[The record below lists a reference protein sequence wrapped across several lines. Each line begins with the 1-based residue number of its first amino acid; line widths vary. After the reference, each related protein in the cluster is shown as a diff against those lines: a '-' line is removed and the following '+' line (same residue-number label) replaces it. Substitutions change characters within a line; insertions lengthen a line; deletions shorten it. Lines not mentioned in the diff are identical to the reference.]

1 MSGEAEKGVAE
12 MKKERTYID
21 KVHTWGRIWCVM
33 ALALFLSVPVAMCL
47 HFGVWP
53 ETGVVLKGVGG
64 LWLFLVTGVVEVI
77 AYSPML
83 GAGGTYLS
91 FISGNIMNLKMP
103 CAINAMENAK
113 VKANTEEGEVITTI
127 AICSSIIVTTVVI
140 AVCVIVFAMNPSF
153 SKVMASDA
161 FAPAFRQVTY
171 TIFGSLAASYFIK
184 HWKISIFPI
193 AAVTV
198 ALIITNLEIGVL
210 IPIGVVLSMLGAHVM
225 YKLKLV

>member
-1 MSGEAEKGVAE
+1 MNKSY
-12 MKKERTYID
+12 MD
-21 KVHTWGRIWCVM
+21 KVHTWGRISCIISLVFFLCIP
-33 ALALFLSVPVAMCL
+33 LAISLHFNVWPSLSVI
-47 HFGVWP
+47 G
-53 ETGVVLKGVGG
+53 KG
-64 LWLFLVTGVVEVI
+64 LASLLIFFVTGVVEVI

-91 FISGNIMNLKMP
+91 FVSGNIMNLKMP
-103 CAINAMENAK
+103 CALNAMENAK

-127 AICSSIIVTTVVI
+127 AIAASTITTTVII
-140 AVCVIVFAMNPSF
+140 AVFVIIFALNPKF
-153 SKVMASDA
+153 SEIMSSDT
-161 FAPAFRQVTY
+161 FSPAFQQVTY
-171 TIFGSLAASYFIK
+171 TIFGSLAASYFVK

-198 ALIITNLEIGVL
+198 LLLFIDPGIGVL